1 MGVHSFQLR
10 GMIVFFS
17 NGILFIIKQHKM
29 PPIKENK
36 NIPATIEL
44 VFKDKIVG
52 SNSFNATVFANAKN
66 MRCVKYKDKEF
77 FPHHFKNEKLR
88 NSFVVIKNKN
98 AEIIIRS

>member
-10 GMIVFFS
+10 GIIVFFR
-17 NGILFIIKQHKM
+17 NGVLLIIKQHM
-29 PPIKENK
+29 TPPIKENK
-36 NIPATIEL
+36 NIPATIEI

-66 MRCVKYKDKEF
+66 ARCVKYKDREF
-77 FPHHFKNEKLR
+77 LPHHFKNEKLR

-98 AEIIIRS
+98 AEMIIRS